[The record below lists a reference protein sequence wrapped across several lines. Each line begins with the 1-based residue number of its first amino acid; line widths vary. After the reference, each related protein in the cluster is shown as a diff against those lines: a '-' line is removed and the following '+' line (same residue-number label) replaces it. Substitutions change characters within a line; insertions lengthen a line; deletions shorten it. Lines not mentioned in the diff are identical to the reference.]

1 LVGRFDLGEAVMAR
15 AIRLVPAVT
24 VVAVDDGLFGTRL
37 QEEIGS

>member
-1 LVGRFDLGEAVMAR
+1 MVR

-24 VVAVDDGLFGTRL
+24 IAAVDDGFFGTRL